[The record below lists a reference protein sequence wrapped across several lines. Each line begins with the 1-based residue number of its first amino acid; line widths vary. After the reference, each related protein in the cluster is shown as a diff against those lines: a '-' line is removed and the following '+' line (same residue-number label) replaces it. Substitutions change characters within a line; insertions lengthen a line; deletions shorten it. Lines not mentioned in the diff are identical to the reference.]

1 MLEELESLHPED
13 GKKEIPR
20 SRMYMDT
27 SPKTIAELNLE
38 TELVEHYIGLKS
50 YLAEIGSLS
59 DDSNYSPSQ
68 VAQITNSLTAVLDK
82 IIKMQE
88 SVVNMARMSQ
98 VESALVDC
106 LKRAPSDVQDAFF
119 ADYEKILKKYEK

>member
-1 MLEELESLHPED
+1 MLEELDSLHPGD
-13 GKKEIPR
+13 GNKEIPR

-82 IIKMQE
+82 IIKMQQ
-88 SVVNMARMSQ
+88 SVVNMAWPAIRCVRFLRTAVVGCGSGPSTM
-98 VESALVDC
+98 VLPFSATPAW
-106 LKRAPSDVQDAFF
+106 R
-119 ADYEKILKKYEK
+119 